1 MRFVMP
7 SRCLSADVE
16 KAVGMTRMQFRR
28 RVWASGVHMW
38 TELNEQEGDHL
49 GGELRVERKEE
60 DHANNWSPG
69 ALLEVKDRKGTQS
82 RKPRRNSQSIGGRP
96 GPSWKPSG
104 ESVSRRGVA
113 GGGQAATPS
122 VEGSALTVLLVLMA
136 LTGAALVERW
146 RQILIGGHPRENGR
160 GSGDS
165 AFKEFYLWEGE
176 RVWQELFV

>member
-82 RKPRRNSQSIGGRP
+82 RKLRRNSQSIGGRP

-104 ESVSRRGVA
+104 ENASRWKN
-113 GGGQAATPS
+113 S
-122 VEGSALTVLLVLMA
+122 SMM
-136 LTGAALVERW
+136 
-146 RQILIGGHPRENGR
+146 
-160 GSGDS
+160 
-165 AFKEFYLWEGE
+165 
-176 RVWQELFV
+176 